1 MRTPLLVYAYT
12 AFGVCV
18 HRFWCMVFVPFLDSP
33 KCKVCALSGRQSADV
48 DYIFEDLLPD
58 NYCNP

>member
-12 AFGVCV
+12 AFGVW
-18 HRFWCMVFVPFLDSP
+18 FLSLLDSP

-48 DYIFEDLLPD
+48 DYIFEDLLTD
-58 NYCNP
+58 NYFNP